1 MGLTPPVWT
10 MFKKTA
16 LFSRDGF
23 PYDEGEKKKTYFSQI
38 IFPKALTIKESLFS
52 EYLNIMH
59 NWDLN
64 EVLEKCKDEDE
75 EKSKVQVWNLIC
87 SFPKCKKKVITLFS
101 QLIPYRVW
109 YMLDILLNLTMNA
122 TLNDGWG
129 AFTCSTYGLV
139 NALWK
144 GTISENTPARTI
156 SRLKNV
162 SEQLRATQGFQLR
175 QFTGIG
181 LCALAQFSLF
191 FVNIETNCLG
201 CLCDQMFKVHHTL
214 LVWQSRFEAWD
225 QVWGTK
231 SCLRPNLFNT
241 VTCLRRRKLRFG
253 RKMAS
258 S

>member
-1 MGLTPPVWT
+1 MQ
-10 MFKKTA
+10 KKSDNSVQSIDSLQGMIHA
-16 LFSRDGF
+16 WHFAEFD
-23 PYDEGEKKKTYFSQI
+23 DECHFEWWMRGIYVQ
-38 IFPKALTIKESLFS
+38 
-52 EYLNIMH
+52 YLWIG
-59 NWDLN
+59 
-64 EVLEKCKDEDE
+64 KC
-75 EKSKVQVWNLIC
+75 
-87 SFPKCKKKVITLFS
+87 TL
-101 QLIPYRVW
+101 
-109 YMLDILLNLTMNA
+109 
-122 TLNDGWG
+122 
-129 AFTCSTYGLV
+129 
-139 NALWK
+139 K
-144 GTISENTPARTI
+144 GHKISENTPARTI

-214 LVWQSRFEAWD
+214 SVWQSRFGVWD